1 MLQLQTSKRLV
12 MYDVIHNILWFNNPH
27 HQQYQHPWDVTSLNE
42 HSLIDDLLLISST
55 LSWQIRFWCP
65 KPFSLGIE
73 ILIPSTCCWQNNST
87 PRLNFFQSLDLL
99 SVCVPDNDEFDI
111 PNLFSC
117 QQPLW
122 TTSSPV
128 TRPECAPGCLPPS
141 RERQF
146 PSESRFF
153 APACRIFDAGVL
165 VLTHSCFLYIGL
177 DVLRSRDG

>member
-1 MLQLQTSKRLV
+1 MSFIIS
-12 MYDVIHNILWFNNPH
+12 YDSTTHIISNISM
-27 HQQYQHPWDVTSLNE
+27 HPWDVTSLNE

-65 KPFSLGIE
+65 KLFSLGIE

-165 VLTHSCFLYIGL
+165 TLLTRSCFLYIGL

>member
-1 MLQLQTSKRLV
+1 

-65 KPFSLGIE
+65 KLFSLGIE

-117 QQPLW
+117 QQAIVNHVLPSN
-122 TTSSPV
+122 TS
-128 TRPECAPGCLPPS
+128 RMCS
-141 RERQF
+141 RL
-146 PSESRFF
+146 SASKSRKTVPF
-153 APACRIFDAGVL
+153 RITIL
-165 VLTHSCFLYIGL
+165 CSSL
-177 DVLRSRDG
+177 